1 MSALEEVDVEEQLQ
15 NQDDSDTPVIKI
27 NTEVSD
33 EKKEPKFEVG
43 DIVADTVNF
52 DPQGPIPPVYVVKE
66 IREGGK
72 YLIEQQN
79 LEDDEIPSPYEVGED
94 DLTPVNPKSPS
105 GSSDTPESLK
115 KKPKFK
121 VGELVIDMVNF
132 KPVDAAN
139 KEVQPIYI
147 VKAITEDGKYLI
159 EQHNVEEG
167 QEVSPAYE
175 IDEDDLTP
183 VNPPSPDFAP
193 ESKFELSTEQKEM
206 VEQGI
211 KDEAED
217 EKNENLTE
225 ITSDETDSEDDD
237 SDDEDDFKKLE
248 NDISRDY
255 LLSYHPELKQINF
268 NELIA
273 LSKITRNKQGVI
285 IDPLHKTFPY
295 LTKFE
300 RAKILGQ
307 RAKQINNGS
316 PIFVKVTPN
325 IIEGHTIALME
336 LQQKKIPFIIKRPLP
351 NGSNEY
357 WKVSDLNILD

>member
-1 MSALEEVDVEEQLQ
+1 MCYYKMSVLEEVDVEQQLQ
-15 NQDDSDTPVIKI
+15 NQDDSDSPVIKI

-33 EKKEPKFEVG
+33 EKKEPKFKVGQLVKDTINFIPGQEVE
-43 DIVADTVNF
+43 
-52 DPQGPIPPVYVVKE
+52 PIYQVMEVTDN
-66 IREGGK
+66 GK
-72 YLIEQQN
+72 YLIEQIN
-79 LEDDEIPSPYEVGED
+79 VEEGEQAEPPHEMDGD
-94 DLTPVNPKSPS
+94 DLTPF
-105 GSSDTPESLK
+105 T
-115 KKPKFK
+115 
-121 VGELVIDMVNF
+121 
-132 KPVDAAN
+132 
-139 KEVQPIYI
+139 
-147 VKAITEDGKYLI
+147 
-159 EQHNVEEG
+159 
-167 QEVSPAYE
+167 
-175 IDEDDLTP
+175 
-183 VNPPSPDFAP
+183 PPSPEFANNTP
-193 ESKFELSTEQKEM
+193 TEQKEM
-206 VEQGI
+206 VDKGI
-211 KDEAED
+211 EEEEAA
-217 EKNENLTE
+217 ENLNE
-225 ITSDETDSEDDD
+225 ITSDETDSDEE

-248 NDISRDY
+248 NDISKDY
-255 LLSYHPELKQINF
+255 LMSYHPELKQINF

-273 LSKITRNKQGVI
+273 LSKITRNKDGII

>member
-15 NQDDSDTPVIKI
+15 SQDDSDSPVIKI

-33 EKKEPKFEVG
+33 ENKE
-43 DIVADTVNF
+43 
-52 DPQGPIPPVYVVKE
+52 
-66 IREGGK
+66 
-72 YLIEQQN
+72 
-79 LEDDEIPSPYEVGED
+79 
-94 DLTPVNPKSPS
+94 
-105 GSSDTPESLK
+105 
-115 KKPKFK
+115 PKFK
-121 VGELVIDMVNF
+121 VGQLVKDTINF
-132 KPVDAAN
+132 VPGQ
-139 KEVQPIYI
+139 EVEPIYQI
-147 VKAITEDGKYLI
+147 MEVTDDGKYLI
-159 EQHNVEEG
+159 EQVNVKEG
-167 QEVSPAYE
+167 EQTDPPHKM
-175 IDEDDLTP
+175 DGDDLTP
-183 VNPPSPDFAP
+183 FTPPSPEFANNTP
-193 ESKFELSTEQKEM
+193 TFDLSTEQKEM

-211 KDEAED
+211 KEEENKDEAA
-217 EKNENLTE
+217 ENLNE
-225 ITSDETDSEDDD
+225 ITSDETDSDEED
-237 SDDEDDFKKLE
+237 SDDEDNFKKLE

-273 LSKITRNKQGVI
+273 LSKITRNKEGVI

-336 LQQKKIPFIIKRPLP
+336 LKQKKIPFIIKRPLP